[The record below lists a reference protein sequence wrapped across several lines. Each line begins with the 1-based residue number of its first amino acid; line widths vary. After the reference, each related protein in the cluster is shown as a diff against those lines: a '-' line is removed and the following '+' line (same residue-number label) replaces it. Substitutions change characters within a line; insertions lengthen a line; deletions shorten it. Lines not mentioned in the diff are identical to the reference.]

1 MFCSGHSLK
10 MCKHLYSP
18 FLQCS
23 FPPFHDNSLC
33 LNHLY
38 NLRKQDDC
46 SICFDRLDA
55 PTAELYILSCGHLFH
70 TKCLEQCKQPTCPMC
85 RKQMQPIEAV
95 EVFSTSVINPLMIRL
110 YGLPLK
116 SVEYVLRILETTM
129 EVASYG
135 ETMIKALWHGVRY
148 FFREISL

>member
-1 MFCSGHSLK
+1 

-23 FPPFHDNSLC
+23 FPEFHDSQLC
-33 LNHLY
+33 IYHLH

-46 SICFDRLDA
+46 PICFDSLDV
-55 PTAELYILSCGHLFH
+55 PTTEVYMLSCGHLFH
-70 TKCLEQCKQPTCPMC
+70 TKCLQHCKQPLCPMC

-95 EVFSTSVINPLMIRL
+95 EVFSTTVINPLMMRL
-110 YGLPLK
+110 YCLPSK
-116 SVEYVLRILETTM
+116 SVEYVLRIIETTM
-129 EVASYG
+129 DIASYG

-148 FFREISL
+148 FFREISM